1 MGQLLSSPDLAQ
13 EWYVWTVRAGKF
25 DIVQKYIEECVP
37 EVRKVLYPT
46 VTTEKRTQKGEVKK
60 KKSPLYAGYMFL
72 QYAYNEEN
80 PIVWLKLNKHPF
92 ITRYVGPCTAKDL
105 ASVDSLQK
113 VEKLN
118 NDEVRNFVVGDV
130 VRVNGGV
137 FVGFEGEVVRL
148 ASNSVAVELR
158 RGGEGRTL
166 KVVFS
171 PEDLDILSRKADV

>member
-1 MGQLLSSPDLAQ
+1 MSSLDLAQ
-13 EWYVWTVRAGKF
+13 EWYVWTVRTGKF
-25 DIVQKYIEECVP
+25 GVVQKYIEERVP

-46 VTTEKRTQKGEVKK
+46 VTTEKRTLKGDVKK

-72 QYAYNEEN
+72 QYTHSEEN
-80 PIVWLKLNKHPF
+80 PIAWLKLNKHPF

-118 NDEVRNFVVGDV
+118 NDEVRNFMVGDE

-137 FVGFEGEVVRL
+137 FIGFGGKVVYL
-148 ASNSVAVELR
+148 ASNSVTVELQR
-158 RGGEGRTL
+158 SGEVRIL

-171 PEDLDILSRKADV
+171 PEDLDILSRKVDV